1 MFENAA
7 GRLFNEVS
15 RITVVSST
23 VRQSIGR
30 EDITRAS
37 LLLILYK
44 NYVSNFTMV
53 EVPHDLDVKTRQW
66 VVTTCIIT
74 SQSNFFL
81 KRI

>member
-15 RITVVSST
+15 RMTVVSST

-37 LLLILYK
+37 LLLTLYK
-44 NYVSNFTMV
+44 NYV
-53 EVPHDLDVKTRQW
+53 W
-66 VVTTCIIT
+66 
-74 SQSNFFL
+74 L
-81 KRI
+81 KFRMISMFKLVSGWLQHV